1 MGGEEH
7 EEVAER
13 AHTRVQGRMVTA
25 EGALQAVVWRGFFGL
40 CFFFGCLTMT
50 G

>member
-13 AHTRVQGRMVTA
+13 ACVRVQGRMVTA
-25 EGALQAVVWRGFFGL
+25 EGALHAVVWRGFFGF